1 MKKIVLLTVAAVMAF
16 ALAGCG
22 KNAVEASVISEKY
35 TEEETSAAVQDI
47 VYLYELNGKQTDSV
61 RYLGDEVCTDEV
73 IDKLIEIGMFDEEC
87 GVEDCMGFEV
97 DYHFSIN
104 PTDAICTIIEGD
116 FDFDEHENVQVW
128 LIKQPEDG
136 KWIISTTGIDVI

>member
-1 MKKIVLLTVAAVMAF
+1 MKKLVLIAVAAAMAF
-16 ALAGCG
+16 TLTGCG

-35 TEEETSAAVQDI
+35 TEEETSAAVEEI
-47 VYLYELNGKQTDSV
+47 VNTYELNGKQTDSV

-73 IDKLIEIGMFDEEC
+73 IDKLIEMGMFEKEC

-97 DYHFSIN
+97 DYHFSRKPIV
-104 PTDAICTIIEGD
+104 AIRAIMGGK